1 MKHIWNILVLS
12 ILIASLIVA
21 SPVLM
26 TITTAYYWIAAI
38 TLTIALPRLAISFPL
53 MGEKEKSKVIK
64 NIKFTGF
71 IWNVAYL
78 VVFAFLG
85 WTYLVALQILLLV
98 TIISIYKTKFKEKES
113 HE

>member
-12 ILIASLIVA
+12 ILIASLVVA
-21 SPVLM
+21 SPALV

-38 TLTIALPRLAISFPL
+38 TLTIALPTLAICFPL

-64 NIKFTGF
+64 NIKFTRF

-85 WTYLVALQILLLV
+85 WTYLVAMQILLLLIV
-98 TIISIYKTKFKEKES
+98 GSIYTTKFKHKEVA
-113 HE
+113 